1 MHEKL
6 AIIIQGP
13 SLNVERLKKAWYGYN
28 LIWSTWKGEE
38 SKYDSNDIKIFN
50 DFPNESGV
58 QNIAFQRDSTLNGIS
73 KAKELG
79 FTRVLKWRSDLLPSN
94 ADQLIKS
101 FKNECINFLTWHN
114 GGKYFVDYFIEGPID
129 EIYNIWDIKKL
140 YDDYSEKITTE
151 NIFSLGY
158 TNFNFMLDSLSDEN
172 EIYWIKYNLN
182 LSTYKQHSVYT
193 TEIIK

>member
-1 MHEKL
+1 MSVVSMSISVGT
-6 AIIIQGP
+6 ADT
-13 SLNVERLKKAWYGYN
+13 NRLKFFEANPGQPDTV
-28 LIWSTWKGEE
+28 IWSQANHKQTKFRTE
-38 SKYDSNDIKIFN
+38 NF
-50 DFPNESGV
+50 
-58 QNIAFQRDSTLNGIS
+58 
-73 KAKELG
+73 
-79 FTRVLKWRSDLLPSN
+79 
-94 ADQLIKS
+94 